1 MSYLEYWDV
10 NNSYG
15 WAMSKKLPAFNFELV
30 KDTSQFNKVFIKNY
44 DEKSEVGH
52 ILEVDVKYPNE
63 LYKLHGNLP
72 FLPERKLLPESL
84 FLNSNINVKML
95 FA

>member
-1 MSYLEYWDV
+1 
-10 NNSYG
+10 
-15 WAMSKKLPAFNFELV
+15 MSKKLPAFNFELV
-30 KDTSQFNKVFIKNY
+30 EDTSQVFIKNY

-84 FLNSNINVKML
+84 LLNSNINVKML

>member
-1 MSYLEYWDV
+1 
-10 NNSYG
+10 
-15 WAMSKKLPAFNFELV
+15 MSKKLPAFSFELV
-30 KDTSQFNKVFIKNY
+30 EDTSQVFIKNY

-52 ILEVDVKYPNE
+52 IREVDVKYPNE
-63 LYKLHGNLP
+63 VYKLHGNLP

-84 FLNSNINVKML
+84 LLNSNINVKML

>member
-1 MSYLEYWDV
+1 
-10 NNSYG
+10 
-15 WAMSKKLPAFNFELV
+15 MSKKLPAFSFELV
-30 KDTSQFNKVFIKNY
+30 EDTSQVFIKNY

-52 ILEVDVKYPNE
+52 IREVDVKYPSE
-63 LYKLHGNLP
+63 VYKLHGNLT

-84 FLNSNINVKML
+84 LLNSNINVKML

>member
-1 MSYLEYWDV
+1 M
-10 NNSYG
+10 
-15 WAMSKKLPAFNFELV
+15 V
-30 KDTSQFNKVFIKNY
+30 K
-44 DEKSEVGH
+44 KSEVGH

-84 FLNSNINVKML
+84 LLNSNINVKML
-95 FA
+95 LA

>member
-1 MSYLEYWDV
+1 
-10 NNSYG
+10 
-15 WAMSKKLPAFNFELV
+15 MSKKLPAFNFELV
-30 KDTSQFNKVFIKNY
+30 EDTSQVFIKNY
-44 DEKSEVGH
+44 DEKSKVGH

-84 FLNSNINVKML
+84 LLNSNINVKML